1 MYSYTQWACNTR
13 SEAFWGC
20 LIKLVS
26 PIIVQITAQSGKR
39 KALEQLNSLP
49 ACGVVTTYF
58 SLHPR
63 QVNCQERLR
72 PRCAPI
78 AEAVGIPGTQQHTQP
93 TRSSTTSSKSTFRG
107 RSVLTMTVFSPW
119 RVKLLTLILI
129 WTPISVQGI
138 TVTVPLTAPASA
150 PLLSR
155 SLVSFSIEQDRWG
168 DWVGQGAGNPFFFN
182 TLDNLKQLTGEPAR
196 IRIGADSEDRTN
208 FNPSVQVR
216 LYFAF
221 GRRK

>member
-1 MYSYTQWACNTR
+1 VPNQSRVTDYSTDHRPNWQ
-13 SEAFWGC
+13 
-20 LIKLVS
+20 
-26 PIIVQITAQSGKR
+26 AQSSR
-39 KALEQLNSLP
+39 TIEQSAYLWRADNLFLFTSASSQLSRNNAP
-49 ACGVVTTYF
+49 T
-58 SLHPR
+58 
-63 QVNCQERLR
+63 LR
-72 PRCAPI
+72 PYCRGRGDIRHSTAHPTALI
-78 AEAVGIPGTQQHTQP
+78 LPLPHLNRPSEPGQG
-93 TRSSTTSSKSTFRG
+93 G

-119 RVKLLTLILI
+119 RVKLFTLVLI

-138 TVTVPLTAPASA
+138 TVTVPLTASASA

-196 IRIGADSEDRTN
+196 IRIGANSEDRTN

-216 LYFAF
+216 LYFSS

>member
-1 MYSYTQWACNTR
+1 
-13 SEAFWGC
+13 
-20 LIKLVS
+20 
-26 PIIVQITAQSGKR
+26 
-39 KALEQLNSLP
+39 
-49 ACGVVTTYF
+49 
-58 SLHPR
+58 
-63 QVNCQERLR
+63 
-72 PRCAPI
+72 
-78 AEAVGIPGTQQHTQP
+78 
-93 TRSSTTSSKSTFRG
+93 
-107 RSVLTMTVFSPW
+107 MTVISPW
-119 RVKLLTLILI
+119 GVKLFTLILI

-138 TVTVPLTAPASA
+138 TVKVPLTAPVLA

-155 SLVSFSIEQDRWG
+155 SLVSFSIEQDRWD

-216 LYFAF
+216 LYSSS